1 MQASQLCR
9 QYEMH
14 KWAIFFN
21 PNDRD
26 FYQEMVVTTNLSLGK
41 FLKTLLRKQ
50 FSTFFKVGQSCIMQL
65 LKSKLLIFKPNP
77 KKYHMHFFRL
87 HQ

>member
-26 FYQEMVVTTNLSLGK
+26 FYQEMVETTNPSLGK
-41 FLKTLLRKQ
+41 FLKTLLKEQ
-50 FSTFFKVGQSCIMQL
+50 FSTFFIVWQSCIMQL
-65 LKSKLLIFKPNP
+65 LNC
-77 KKYHMHFFRL
+77 
-87 HQ
+87 